1 MRQIILTEYAIAIF
15 AVLLIMFLLPLMIV
29 RLMGKGQKG
38 IDGLGR
44 ALFLVIVLN
53 ASKIVIAFIFLF
65 VNPLRVLIVHRDEI
79 GAIQPLIKRIM
90 CIAAVVLPMLFS
102 LYFIFEVRIHN
113 FLFHKKNYIG
123 KGSYRAEPAR
133 FRSSAQFRDELKERG
148 LYADE
153 KTGKLIQLLNCRFTG
168 VAERLKQK
176 YYYDEATMMTLD
188 KEEFV
193 DDPEAGRICSPGE
206 AVLSPVFVYNCVLY
220 LISPEDELKYAPVGR
235 YEPYTAIGQPADD
248 YPYFSDIYVECKILY
263 VDGRVYALIGAGES
277 YGVSRSFDTFE
288 RPFYVLLSETED
300 VTTYVNGRFFPHGAV
315 ETGSRGGFRMRANTT
330 PSDISP
336 GRPVNYPVR
345 VVERVDRDAI
355 DAHAAKL
362 RAGILKS
369 AIEEHFLH
377 RVTRDM
383 IQRAKGGSQR

>member
-29 RLMGKGQKG
+29 RLMGEGQKG

-53 ASKIVIAFIFLF
+53 VSKIVTAFIFLF

-102 LYFIFEVRIHN
+102 LYFIFEVRIQN
-113 FLFHKKNYIG
+113 FLFHKKNYSG

-153 KTGKLIQLLNCRFTG
+153 KTGKLIQLLNCRFMG

-176 YYYDEATMMTLD
+176 YYYDEATVMTLD
-188 KEEFV
+188 EEGFV

-206 AVLSPVFVYNCVLY
+206 TVLSPVFVYN
-220 LISPEDELKYAPVGR
+220 
-235 YEPYTAIGQPADD
+235 
-248 YPYFSDIYVECKILY
+248 
-263 VDGRVYALIGAGES
+263 
-277 YGVSRSFDTFE
+277 
-288 RPFYVLLSETED
+288 YVLLSETED

-315 ETGSRGGFRMRANTT
+315 ETGSRVASGCVQTRLPPT
-330 PSDISP
+330 
-336 GRPVNYPVR
+336 
-345 VVERVDRDAI
+345 
-355 DAHAAKL
+355 
-362 RAGILKS
+362 S
-369 AIEEHFLH
+369 A
-377 RVTRDM
+377 
-383 IQRAKGGSQR
+383 